1 MLGETGTINLN
12 DKFIMGL
19 TYTYFSPLMGWVVA
33 LAGIAADAWLRPAR
47 TLPPQGR
54 GSERRLD
61 ARASLPGGRHRHAF
75 VTMVVVANQDRDFRS
90 WC

>member
-33 LAGIAADAWLRPAR
+33 LAGIAATLGFALLG
-47 TLPPQGR
+47 TLPPQGG

-61 ARASLPGGRHRHAF
+61 ARAALPRGGHR
-75 VTMVVVANQDRDFRS
+75 R
-90 WC
+90 